1 MPDHHVP
8 APGRHTVFQTSIMS
22 ALLDGVYDGEMT
34 IGELLEH
41 GDFGLG
47 TFNALD
53 GELLILDGQAHQ
65 LRDGRAEPADP
76 ALMTPFAVVT
86 HFVPRMTVE
95 LPRDIERADVGAAVA
110 DLVGSD
116 NYLAAMRITGDF
128 HWVRTRTAGRQ
139 SKPYP
144 PLREATDGEPV
155 HAWDDISGTLG
166 GFRTP
171 LYEQGIGV
179 PGRHVHFIDDSRS
192 RGGHILDYRVRRATL
207 EVCLAT
213 DLHLALPLT
222 EAFRGADLHPADLA
236 EQIEATENHT

>member
-1 MPDHHVP
+1 MTSPS
-8 APGRHTVFQTSIMS
+8 ASGRHTVFQTSVMS
-22 ALLDGVYDGEMT
+22 ALLDGVYDGDMT
-34 IGELLEH
+34 IRELREH

-53 GELLILDGQAHQ
+53 GELLILDGDCYQ
-65 LRDGRAEPADP
+65 LRDGRAEPADLD
-76 ALMTPFAVVT
+76 LMSPFAVVT
-86 HFVPRMTVE
+86 DFVPRLTVE
-95 LPRDIERADVGAAVA
+95 LPPDILRADVGAVVA
-110 DLVGSD
+110 DLVGSE
-116 NYLAAMRITGDF
+116 NYLAALRITGDF
-128 HWVRTRTAGRQ
+128 HWVRTRTAARQ

-179 PGRHVHFIDDSRS
+179 PGRHVHFIDDGRT

-222 EAFRGADLHPADLA
+222 DAFRGADLSPADLA
-236 EQIEATENHT
+236 AQIEATENHS